1 MVLPLLP
8 DIVASWPVAM
18 AAQSRGQDGESGK
31 ASAHRASGAV
41 GAGLGSQGMDETTYP
56 ILMPCPARNRP
67 VPIGVSATRENF
79 KTRHFTPKPRFDCA
93 ACGGMHMVEDDK
105 LSLSDKPD

>member
-1 MVLPLLP
+1 
-8 DIVASWPVAM
+8 M